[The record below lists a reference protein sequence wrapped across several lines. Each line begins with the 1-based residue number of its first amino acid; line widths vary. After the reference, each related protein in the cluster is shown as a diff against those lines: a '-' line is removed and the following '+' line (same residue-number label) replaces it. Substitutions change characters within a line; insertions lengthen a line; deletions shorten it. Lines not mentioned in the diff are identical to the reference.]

1 MIWKI
6 SGHVTECYDDVM
18 RILPHQ
24 SKPVVISFSR
34 PPSNLQ
40 STNNQSSS
48 IINNSSSSNEKK
60 QIISISSED
69 IQQSSS
75 QSSNNNNNT
84 PSSSLNDAFISEKQL
99 ASSLPINHLILAVHG
114 IGEVM
119 WSNFSNNFPSF
130 AKVFQF
136 MFFGFSH

>member
-40 STNNQSSS
+40 STNQSS

-69 IQQSSS
+69 IQSSS
-75 QSSNNNNNT
+75 TSSKSNNNNN
-84 PSSSLNDAFISEKQL
+84 SSSNSKNNVVLGAYSLNHEGKSYK
-99 ASSLPINHLILAVHG
+99 
-114 IGEVM
+114 
-119 WSNFSNNFPSF
+119 
-130 AKVFQF
+130 
-136 MFFGFSH
+136 FFY